1 MGIGRG
7 GPPKLPG
14 GLGPPDGGPAMPAA
28 GGGGPAMPACKYAT
42 YGGTP
47 YLNMFKHVCCTIG
60 TP

>member
-28 GGGGPAMPACKYAT
+28 GGGGPAMPACKYT
-42 YGGTP
+42 MYKEHLIETCP
-47 YLNMFKHVCCTIG
+47 CMCNRRS
-60 TP
+60 P